1 MGLDFFFVKCFILW
15 TLSGQ
20 TVKKGKPMNDAGFE
34 FRRVLHVSGW
44 SQSEISV
51 ELGVS
56 TAAVNQWTKRGIPAG
71 RVLDIQ
77 KLVQSPI
84 DQIEACVYHPPA
96 KRPTPRYDR
105 GFLSYQN
112 AGEVVEVIK
121 RLLDEYA
128 LQEEDAK
135 LIASMLRRL
144 GRKKMG

>member
-1 MGLDFFFVKCFILW
+1 
-15 TLSGQ
+15 
-20 TVKKGKPMNDAGFE
+20 MNDAGFE

-44 SQSEISV
+44 SQSEVSV

-77 KLVQSPI
+77 KLTEAPI
-84 DQIEACVYHPPA
+84 EQIEACVYQPPA

-105 GFLSYQN
+105 GFLSYKN
-112 AGEVVEVIK
+112 AGEVVDVIK
-121 RLLDEYA
+121 RLLDDYV

-135 LIASMLRRL
+135 LIASMVRRL

>member
-1 MGLDFFFVKCFILW
+1 
-15 TLSGQ
+15 
-20 TVKKGKPMNDAGFE
+20 MNDAGFE

-44 SQSEISV
+44 SQSEVSL

-56 TAAVNQWTKRGIPAG
+56 TAAVNQWTKRGMPAG

-77 KLVQSPI
+77 KLTQQPI
-84 DQIEACVYHPPA
+84 EQIEGCVYQPPA

-112 AGEVVEVIK
+112 AGEMVDVIK
-121 RLLDEYA
+121 RLLDEYT

-144 GRKKMG
+144 GRKKVG